1 MIMYKFLD
9 IECKIDFNNFLSI
22 DSITGRLYKKD
33 FNSFS
38 DLYEHIDLNLNDITH
53 ILFDDYEYYLNHG
66 KLHNLYGPAYIKY
79 STTSECYTN
88 SFAVYKFYIDGKLV
102 YDSINDINKGCN
114 KIEWFKTKEIFFYKK
129 LNNYSDIDIIPSNYH
144 RKKRRNRL

>member
-1 MIMYKFLD
+1 
-9 IECKIDFNNFLSI
+9 
-22 DSITGRLYKKD
+22 
-33 FNSFS
+33 
-38 DLYEHIDLNLNDITH
+38 
-53 ILFDDYEYYLNHG
+53 
-66 KLHNLYGPAYIKY
+66 LHNLYGPAYIKY

-144 RKKRRNRL
+144 RKKEGIDYEKTIINLNDRIKNDKRRLKLIALNDRQKKI